1 MPRKTTKKAPAML
14 KELKAMGYRQLEIA
28 EAIGVSQTYVSLIA
42 NYREPSSEALGNLK
56 AFYEECKNGR

>member
-1 MPRKTTKKAPAML
+1 ML